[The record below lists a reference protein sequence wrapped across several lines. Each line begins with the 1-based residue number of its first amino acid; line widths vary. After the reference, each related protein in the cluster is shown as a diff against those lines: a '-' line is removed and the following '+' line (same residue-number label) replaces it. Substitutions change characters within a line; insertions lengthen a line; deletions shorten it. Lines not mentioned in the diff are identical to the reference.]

1 MWIKK
6 GLIFEIKKKKEWM
19 QTHAALPFADKI
31 RNNKY
36 KIYFSTRDS
45 KNRAST
51 GFLEIDFDLGK
62 VEGISK
68 KPILNH
74 GKVGTFDEN
83 GVMSSCLVNHR
94 NKKYLYYTGWSSPKS
109 TPFEWSIGLAI
120 SKNNGKTFEK
130 ISDGPIISKNRFD
143 PYFVG
148 SPTVLLDQNKWK
160 MWYVS
165 TKGWKKSKN
174 NLIAPYFLKYTE
186 SKNGIDWKLN
196 ENIVIDVSKKEIGL
210 GRASVIKE
218 NGIYKMWYSYS
229 TKKYRI
235 GYAESKNG
243 IDWKRMDE
251 KAGIATSK
259 SGWDSNSIEYPFVFN
274 YKNCKLML
282 YNGNNFGKTGFGY
295 AVFKE

>member
-6 GLIFEIKKKKEWM
+6 GLIFEIKNQYEWM

-31 RNNKY
+31 QDDMY

-51 GFLEIDFDLGK
+51 GFLEMDFNM
-62 VEGISK
+62 EEIRSISK

-74 GKVGTFDEN
+74 GKVGTFDES
-83 GVMSSCLVNHR
+83 GVMSSCLVNYK
-94 NKKYLYYTGWSSPKS
+94 NKKFLYYTGWSSSKS
-109 TPFEWSIGLAI
+109 TPFDWSIGLAI
-120 SKNNGKTFEK
+120 SENNGKTFEK
-130 ISDGPIISKNRFD
+130 ISDGPIISKNRHD

-165 TKGWKKSKN
+165 TKGWKKSEN
-174 NLIAPYFLKYTE
+174 GLIAPYFLKYAE
-186 SKNGIDWKLN
+186 SKNGIDWQLN
-196 ENIVIDVSKKEIGL
+196 ESIAINISKRELGL

-243 IDWKRMDE
+243 KVWKRMDQ
-251 KAGIATSK
+251 KAGITISA
-259 SGWDSNSIEYPFVFN
+259 SGWDSNTIEYPFVFN
-274 YKNCKLML
+274 YKGNKMML
-282 YNGNNFGKTGFGY
+282 YNGNNYGMTGFGY
-295 AVFKE
+295 ALFK

>member
-6 GLIFEIKKKKEWM
+6 GLIFKIKKQKEWM
-19 QTHAALPFADKI
+19 RTHAALPFADKI
-31 RNNKY
+31 QDDRY

-51 GFLEIDFDLGK
+51 GFVEIDFDLGK
-62 VEGISK
+62 ILSISK

-83 GVMSSCLVNHR
+83 GVMSSCLVNHG
-94 NKKYLYYTGWSSPKS
+94 NKNFLYYTGWSSSKS
-109 TPFEWSIGLAI
+109 TPFNWSIGLAI
-120 SKNNGKTFEK
+120 SENNGRTFEK
-130 ISDGPIISKNRFD
+130 ISDGPIISKNRYD

-165 TKGWKKSKN
+165 TKGWKKSKSG
-174 NLIAPYFLKYTE
+174 LIAPYFLKYAE

-196 ENIVIDVSKKEIGL
+196 EKVTIDISKKEVGL
-210 GRASVIKE
+210 GRASIIKE

-243 IDWKRMDE
+243 KVWKRMDQ
-251 KAGIATSK
+251 KAGITVSK
-259 SGWDSNSIEYPFVFN
+259 SGWDSNTIEYPFVFN
-274 YKNCKLML
+274 YKDSKLML
-282 YNGNNFGKTGFGY
+282 YNGNNYGMTGFGY
-295 AVFKE
+295 AVIKK